1 MEYETKVKQIGGSS
15 YLRLPPKLVKTYGL
29 KDQSEVQVRESD
41 RMFLVTVE
49 KPKIDEAGLR
59 LLKMMKKGCNLGGGN
74 FSRQE
79 IYETDR
85 Y

>member
-15 YLRLPPKLVKTYGL
+15 YLRLPPKLVKQYKL
-29 KDQSEVQVRESD
+29 KDQSEVHLRESD
-41 RMFLVTVE
+41 RMFVVE
-49 KPKIDEAGLR
+49 TENPRMDKYTKEFLDMR
-59 LLKMMKKGCNLGGGN
+59 FKLGGKTVT
-74 FSRQE
+74 REE